1 MQIKEITFHNE
12 HFETDAYAKATVD
25 GNNIRVD
32 FHRGKKPSFETFSI
46 RPDDLTEIA
55 TCADFL
61 ANNLGG
67 FMASYYD
74 VLKAMADGVPKS
86 YFSRDSQPKKKKK
99 GKRNA

>member
-25 GNNIRVD
+25 GTKIRVD
-32 FHRGKKPSFETFSI
+32 FHRGKKKSFETFSI
-46 RPDDLTEIA
+46 RPDDLVEVA

-67 FMASYYD
+67 FMAHYYD
-74 VLKAMADGVPKS
+74 VLKAMADGILKAYFKS
-86 YFSRDSQPKKKKK
+86 KSQQKKK